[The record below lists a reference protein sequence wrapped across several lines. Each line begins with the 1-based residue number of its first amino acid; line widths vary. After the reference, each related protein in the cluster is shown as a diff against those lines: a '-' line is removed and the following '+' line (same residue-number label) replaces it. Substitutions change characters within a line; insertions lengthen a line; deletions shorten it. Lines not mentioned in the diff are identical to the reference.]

1 MKLLA
6 TLMLLGSVFVC
17 NFAHAQATGSV
28 IALPME
34 GKCVKQI
41 KIADQLVKCSDN
53 PILLGKV
60 FPDGNTVFK
69 LHYTGEKS
77 PAMGFVTRSDEAT
90 ADGVTFNV
98 GAIGFG
104 TEEKHA
110 IVKATTGKCIMGL
123 VKSETPIASITCAA
137 KDEKGK
143 TYSFDFQVT
152 LPAAEKESAPGAKQP
167 TTVKP
172 FIRDTRKFSVSI

>member
-6 TLMLLGSVFVC
+6 TLMLLGSVFAC
-17 NFAHAQATGSV
+17 NFAYAQATDGV
-28 IALPME
+28 VALPMG

-53 PILLGKV
+53 PILLGKA
-60 FPDGNTVFK
+60 FPDGNTIFK

-90 ADGVTFNV
+90 QDGVTFTV

-110 IVKATTGKCIMGL
+110 IVKAKTGKCIMSL
-123 VKSETPIASITCAA
+123 VKSETPITSIICAA

-152 LPAAEKESAPGAKQP
+152 LPQAENESAPSSKQP
-167 TTVKP
+167 TTMKP
-172 FIRDTRKFSVSI
+172 FKPDTRKFSVSI